1 MTCSPTETG
10 PPMQN
15 IFRQKGLSLFAQ
27 AHPAPINQGSIPY
40 AVLGCGPFRQPL
52 FGFSQSRLFGFS
64 CYTVAGELL

>member
-40 AVLGCGPFRQPL
+40 AV
-52 FGFSQSRLFGFS
+52 
-64 CYTVAGELL
+64 